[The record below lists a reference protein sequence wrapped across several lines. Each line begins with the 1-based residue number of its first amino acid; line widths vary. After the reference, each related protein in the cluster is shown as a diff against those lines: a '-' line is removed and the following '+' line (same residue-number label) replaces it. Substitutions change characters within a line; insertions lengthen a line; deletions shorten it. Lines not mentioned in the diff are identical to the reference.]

1 MGDKAA
7 HYIELQEDFK
17 MARLGILK
25 AATSSLFLCDMQ
37 VKFAPNIAYFPQIVN
52 NSKRIFEAAKI
63 MQLPV
68 FATEQYPK
76 GLGPTVPELGL
87 EESNVKP
94 YSKTCFSV
102 AAVPELMEKFKE
114 NSETKSVILCGI
126 ETHACIY
133 QTTLE
138 LIGGHGIDVHVV
150 VDCCSSRSLTDR
162 KYAFEALKEAGAFLT
177 TSERIILGLAPDA
190 AHPKFRQL
198 QKLIMTSAED
208 TGLL

>member
-1 MGDKAA
+1 
-7 HYIELQEDFK
+7 

-87 EESNVKP
+87 EEAKIKP
-94 YSKTCFSV
+94 YSKTCFSM

-114 NSETKSVILCGI
+114 NTEVKSVILCGI
-126 ETHACIY
+126 ETHGKDLYTMRPKNAPFHKTFFFC
-133 QTTLE
+133 LN
-138 LIGGHGIDVHVV
+138 
-150 VDCCSSRSLTDR
+150 SLHLSN
-162 KYAFEALKEAGAFLT
+162 Y
-177 TSERIILGLAPDA
+177 S
-190 AHPKFRQL
+190 
-198 QKLIMTSAED
+198 
-208 TGLL
+208 